1 MPLAF
6 RLKRTVGRPIGP
18 RPAISRPLPRR
29 TRHLPR
35 SSKPA
40 NGRLRPNGPPH
51 NQTGPRL
58 CLPACPSRRQESPH
72 EWGLPGKIA
81 GPTRPRVTSGK
92 SIKHFLLVWLACAI
106 SPVAAQIVCR
116 ENAAIRLADS
126 AFRDVLAGNISAAS
140 QSLQEA
146 AGMCPT
152 SCVINSRVA
161 AVYRIAGRAN
171 LAENFEARRD
181 TLCVKFA
188 VSSITRPLPP
198 GPQTNPQKPLS
209 YVRQKYA
216 LVVGIGKFQDS
227 HITTLKYAAK
237 DARDFAAMLTDPEVG
252 RFRPENVKV
261 LTDEQGTT
269 RNIRS
274 ALYEI
279 ASKALADD
287 LVVLYIST
295 HGSNP
300 KGNQTKQGSGLFVTH
315 DTETKNAQTLFA
327 TAFGMGE
334 LVRFVQD
341 NLRAERTVILLDSCF
356 SGDTNR
362 IFQGGSSSGD
372 GAKALE
378 LEGVSDET
386 VSKVARVGQGR
397 GIVVVSSSTSTEV
410 SWESDE
416 KQNSFFTLAL
426 NESMRKRK
434 GMGSVLDLFTDI
446 QYEIPAS
453 VLDYTRKKGGG
464 NGASQTPVIYPKNDV
479 PQIVIGAPVQ

>member
-1 MPLAF
+1 VPHLIVWLVCGISPLA
-6 RLKRTVGRPIGP
+6 G
-18 RPAISRPLPRR
+18 
-29 TRHLPR
+29 
-35 SSKPA
+35 
-40 NGRLRPNGPPH
+40 
-51 NQTGPRL
+51 
-58 CLPACPSRRQESPH
+58 
-72 EWGLPGKIA
+72 
-81 GPTRPRVTSGK
+81 
-92 SIKHFLLVWLACAI
+92 
-106 SPVAAQIVCR
+106 QIVCR
-116 ENAAIRLADS
+116 GENAAIRLADS
-126 AFRDVLAGNISAAS
+126 AYRDVLTGNISSAG
-140 QSLQEA
+140 QSLEEA
-146 AGMCPT
+146 ANLCST
-152 SCVINSRVA
+152 SCIVNSRVA
-161 AVYRIAGRAN
+161 AVYRIAGRSN
-171 LAENFEARRD
+171 LAENYEMRRGA
-181 TLCVKFA
+181 LCANMAA
-188 VSSITRPLPP
+188 VSTTRTLPP
-198 GPQTNPQKPLS
+198 GPRDDKTKPLS

-227 HITTLKYAAK
+227 RIHSLKYAAK
-237 DARDFAAMLTDPEVG
+237 DARDFAAMLTDPEAG
-252 RFRPENVKV
+252 RFRAENVKV

-287 LVVLYIST
+287 LVVLYFST

-300 KGNQTKQGSGLFVTH
+300 KGNTTKQGSGLFVTH
-315 DTETKNAQTLFA
+315 DTELKNPQTLFA

-362 IFQGGSSSGD
+362 IFQTGSPREDDKKG
-372 GAKALE
+372 LE

-386 VSKVARVGQGR
+386 VSKVARVAQGR

-416 KQNSFFTLAL
+416 KQNSFFTVAL

-446 QYEIPAS
+446 QYEIPTS
-453 VLDYTRKKGGG
+453 VREYTRKKGGG
-464 NGASQTPVIYPKNDV
+464 EGATQTPVIYPKNDV